1 MDRKLAYIY
10 CKKMYVKGLAMKNKQ
25 GFLSGSLILIA
36 SAALSKVIGAI
47 FRIPLANLLGGEGMG
62 YFSAAYGIFMT
73 VYAVSVTGLPVAA
86 AKLTA
91 ERLAVSDKNGAANVR
106 STALA
111 LCTLCGAVFTL
122 LTLLLAYPFCAFM
135 SKSPLSV
142 IAVAAIA
149 PSILFSCITAVFR
162 GCAEG
167 RRNMYPTAVS
177 QVIEAAVKLF
187 AGLALCY
194 AVLNAPRTFFT
205 SAEALIKRVLPF
217 EAIQSASA
225 DELVMPLAA
234 AAAVLGVTISSAA
247 SLLYM
252 LLRNVFVRT
261 EKLRSAPTI
270 PTAREFAAIML
281 PVALGSLITNLTSLI
296 DLATI
301 ISCLKKAVTAEPQC
315 FSSAINGGISADAL
329 PNFIFGCFSG
339 LAVTVFNLIPS
350 FTNMFGKGAVP
361 FVAEGF
367 AKNDKTMIEQ
377 AVTRV
382 VFTAG
387 FVAVPAGIGISAL
400 APQILSLLFPSR
412 QLEASVA
419 APSLRLL
426 GVGVIFL
433 SVSSVLFAVLQ
444 AAGRGSVPVK
454 IMAVGVAVKLILNLA
469 LIPIPELNASGAAIS
484 TDICYLLIMLLSVK
498 EVSKLSGIPAAG
510 FFSLMAKLTFCGILC
525 ASAAVLVQI
534 FLQKLWDSPLVL
546 FISVP
551 IGAIFYIISTHLTG
565 ILTKTTL
572 KMLIC

>member
-1 MDRKLAYIY
+1 M
-10 CKKMYVKGLAMKNKQ
+10 KKSHRQ
-25 GFLSGSLILIA
+25 GFLGGSLILIA
-36 SAALSKVIGAI
+36 SAAVSKVIGAV

-73 VYAVSVTGLPVAA
+73 VYAVSVTGLPIAA

-91 ERLAVSDKNGAANVR
+91 ERLARSDEGGAANVR

-111 LCTLCGAVFTL
+111 LCALCGAAFTL
-122 LTLLLAYPFCAFM
+122 LTLLLAYPFCAYL
-135 SKSPLSV
+135 SRSPLSV

-149 PSILFSCITAVFR
+149 PSILFSCVTAVFR

-177 QVIEAAVKLF
+177 QVIEAAVKLLS
-187 AGLALCY
+187 GLALCY
-194 AVLNAPRTFFT
+194 AVLNAPRSFFV
-205 SAEALIKRVLPF
+205 SAEALIKRILPF
-217 EAIQSASA
+217 GAIQAASA

-234 AAAVLGVTISSAA
+234 AAAVLGVTVSSAA
-247 SLLYM
+247 GLLYM
-252 LLRNVFVRT
+252 VLRNAFVRE
-261 EKLRSAPTI
+261 EKLRSAPTL
-270 PTAREFAAIML
+270 PTARELAMIMI

-301 ISCLKKAVTAEPQC
+301 ISCLKRAVEAKPQF
-315 FSSAINGGISADAL
+315 FSSMLDGISPEAM

-367 AKNDKTMIEQ
+367 AKRDKTLIEQ
-377 AVTRV
+377 AVMRV
-382 VFTAG
+382 FFTAG
-387 FVAVPAGIGISAL
+387 FIAVPAGLGISAL
-400 APQILSLLFPSR
+400 APQILTLLFPSR
-412 QLEASVA
+412 RLEAFTA

-426 GVGVIFL
+426 GFGVIFL

-444 AAGRGSVPVK
+444 AAGKGDVPVK
-454 IMAVGVAVKLILNLA
+454 IMAVGVGVKLILNLA
-469 LIPIPELNASGAAIS
+469 LIPIPEVNAAGAAVS

-498 EVSKLSGIPAAG
+498 AVSGLSGIPLRR
-510 FFSLMAKLTFCGILC
+510 FFSLLAKLFFCGILC
-525 ASAAVLVQI
+525 ALAAVLSQN
-534 FLQKLWDSPLVL
+534 FLQNIWETPLTL

>member
-1 MDRKLAYIY
+1 M
-10 CKKMYVKGLAMKNKQ
+10 KKSHRQ
-25 GFLSGSLILIA
+25 GFLGGSLILIA
-36 SAALSKVIGAI
+36 SAAVSKVIGAV

-73 VYAVSVTGLPVAA
+73 VYAVSVTGLPIAA

-91 ERLAVSDKNGAANVR
+91 ERLARSDEGGAANVR

-111 LCTLCGAVFTL
+111 LCALCGAAFTL
-122 LTLLLAYPFCAFM
+122 LTLLLAYPFCAYM
-135 SKSPLSV
+135 SRSPLSV

-149 PSILFSCITAVFR
+149 PSILFSCVTAVFR

-177 QVIEAAVKLF
+177 QVIEAAVKLLS
-187 AGLALCY
+187 GLALCY
-194 AVLNAPRTFFT
+194 AVLNAPRSFFV
-205 SAEALIKRVLPF
+205 SAEALIKRILPF
-217 EAIQSASA
+217 GAIQAASA
-225 DELVMPLAA
+225 DELMMPLAA
-234 AAAVLGVTISSAA
+234 AAAVLGVTVSSAA
-247 SLLYM
+247 GLLYM
-252 LLRNVFVRT
+252 VLRNAFVGK
-261 EKLRSAPTI
+261 EKLRSAPTL
-270 PTAREFAAIML
+270 PTARELAMIML

-301 ISCLKKAVTAEPQC
+301 ISCLKRAVEAKPQF
-315 FSSAINGGISADAL
+315 FSSMLGGISPEAM

-367 AKNDKTMIEQ
+367 AKRDKTLIEQ
-377 AVTRV
+377 AVMRV
-382 VFTAG
+382 FFTAG
-387 FVAVPAGIGISAL
+387 FIAVPAGLGISAL
-400 APQILSLLFPSR
+400 APQILTLLFPSR
-412 QLEASVA
+412 RLEAFTA

-426 GVGVIFL
+426 GFGVIFL

-444 AAGRGSVPVK
+444 AAGKGDIPVK
-454 IMAVGVAVKLILNLA
+454 IMAVGVGVKLILNLA
-469 LIPIPELNASGAAIS
+469 LIPIPEVNAAGAAVS

-498 EVSKLSGIPAAG
+498 AVSGLSGIPLG
-510 FFSLMAKLTFCGILC
+510 RFFSLLAKLFFCGILC
-525 ASAAVLVQI
+525 ALAAVLSQN
-534 FLQKLWDSPLVL
+534 FLQNLWETPLTL

>member
-1 MDRKLAYIY
+1 M
-10 CKKMYVKGLAMKNKQ
+10 KKSHRQ
-25 GFLSGSLILIA
+25 GFLGGSLILIA
-36 SAALSKVIGAI
+36 SAAVSKVIGAV

-73 VYAVSVTGLPVAA
+73 VYAVSVTGLPIAA

-91 ERLAVSDKNGAANVR
+91 ERLARSDEGGAANVR

-111 LCTLCGAVFTL
+111 LCALCGAAFTL
-122 LTLLLAYPFCAFM
+122 LTLLLAYPFCAYM
-135 SKSPLSV
+135 SRSPLSV

-149 PSILFSCITAVFR
+149 PSILFSCVTAVFR

-177 QVIEAAVKLF
+177 QVIEAAVKLLS
-187 AGLALCY
+187 GLALCY
-194 AVLNAPRTFFT
+194 AVLNAPRSFFV
-205 SAEALIKRVLPF
+205 SAEALIKRILPF
-217 EAIQSASA
+217 GAIQAASA

-234 AAAVLGVTISSAA
+234 AAAVFGVTVSSAA
-247 SLLYM
+247 GLLYM
-252 LLRNVFVRT
+252 VLRNAFVRE
-261 EKLRSAPTI
+261 EKLRSAPTL
-270 PTAREFAAIML
+270 PTARELAMIML

-301 ISCLKKAVTAEPQC
+301 ISCLKRAVEAKPQF
-315 FSSAINGGISADAL
+315 FSSMLGGISPEAM

-367 AKNDKTMIEQ
+367 AKRDKTLIEQ
-377 AVTRV
+377 AVMRV
-382 VFTAG
+382 FFTAG
-387 FVAVPAGIGISAL
+387 FIAVPAGLGISVL
-400 APQILSLLFPSR
+400 APQILTLLFPSR
-412 QLEASVA
+412 RLEAFTA

-426 GVGVIFL
+426 GFGVIFL

-444 AAGRGSVPVK
+444 AAGKGDIPVK
-454 IMAVGVAVKLILNLA
+454 IMAVGVGVKLILNLA
-469 LIPIPELNASGAAIS
+469 LIPIPEVNAAGAAVS

-498 EVSKLSGIPAAG
+498 AVSGLSGIPLG
-510 FFSLMAKLTFCGILC
+510 SFFSLLAKLFFCGILC
-525 ASAAVLVQI
+525 ALAAILSQN
-534 FLQKLWDSPLVL
+534 FLQNLWETPLTL

>member
-1 MDRKLAYIY
+1 M
-10 CKKMYVKGLAMKNKQ
+10 KKSHRQ
-25 GFLSGSLILIA
+25 GFLGGSLILIA
-36 SAALSKVIGAI
+36 SAAVSKVIGAV

-73 VYAVSVTGLPVAA
+73 VYAVSVTGLPIAA

-91 ERLAVSDKNGAANVR
+91 ERLARSDEGGAANVR

-111 LCTLCGAVFTL
+111 LCALCGAAFTL
-122 LTLLLAYPFCAFM
+122 LTLLLAYPFCAYM
-135 SKSPLSV
+135 SRSPLSV

-149 PSILFSCITAVFR
+149 PSILFSCVTAVFR

-177 QVIEAAVKLF
+177 QVIEAAVKLLS
-187 AGLALCY
+187 GLALCY
-194 AVLNAPRTFFT
+194 AVLNAPRSFFV
-205 SAEALIKRVLPF
+205 SAKALIKRILPF
-217 EAIQSASA
+217 GAIQAASA

-234 AAAVLGVTISSAA
+234 AAAVFGVTVSSAA
-247 SLLYM
+247 GLLYM
-252 LLRNVFVRT
+252 VLRNAFVRE
-261 EKLRSAPTI
+261 EKLRSASTL
-270 PTAREFAAIML
+270 PTARELTMIML

-301 ISCLKKAVTAEPQC
+301 ISCLKRAVEAKPQF
-315 FSSAINGGISADAL
+315 FSSMLSGISPEAM

-367 AKNDKTMIEQ
+367 AKRDKTLIEQ
-377 AVTRV
+377 AVMRV
-382 VFTAG
+382 FFTAG
-387 FVAVPAGIGISAL
+387 FIAVPAGLGISAL
-400 APQILSLLFPSR
+400 APQILTLLFPSR
-412 QLEASVA
+412 RLEAFTA

-426 GVGVIFL
+426 GFGVIFL

-444 AAGRGSVPVK
+444 AAGKGDIPVK
-454 IMAVGVAVKLILNLA
+454 IMAVGVGVKLILNLA
-469 LIPIPELNASGAAIS
+469 LIPIPEVNAAGAAVS

-498 EVSKLSGIPAAG
+498 AVSGLSGIPLG
-510 FFSLMAKLTFCGILC
+510 RFFSLLAKLFFCGILC
-525 ASAAVLVQI
+525 ALAAVLSQN
-534 FLQKLWDSPLVL
+534 FLQNLWETPLTL

>member
-1 MDRKLAYIY
+1 M
-10 CKKMYVKGLAMKNKQ
+10 KKTHKQ
-25 GFLSGSLILIA
+25 GFLGGSLILIA
-36 SAALSKVIGAI
+36 SAAVSKVIGAI

-73 VYAVSVTGLPVAA
+73 VYAVSVTGLPIAA

-91 ERLAVSDKNGAANVR
+91 ERLANSDKDGSANVR

-111 LCTLCGAVFTL
+111 LCALCGAVFTL
-122 LTLLLAYPFCAFM
+122 LTLLLAYPFCAYL

-167 RRNMYPTAVS
+167 QRNMYPTAVS
-177 QVIEAAVKLF
+177 QVIEAAVKLLS
-187 AGLALCY
+187 GLALCY
-194 AVLNAPRTFFT
+194 AVLNAPQSFFA
-205 SAEALIKRVLPF
+205 SAETFIKRIFPF
-217 EAIQSASA
+217 EAIQNVSA
-225 DELVMPLAA
+225 DELAMPLAA
-234 AAAVLGVTISSAA
+234 AAAVFGVTVSSAA
-247 SLLYM
+247 GLLYM
-252 LLRNVFVRT
+252 LLQSFFGRT
-261 EKLRSAPTI
+261 EKLRSAPTL
-270 PTAREFAAIML
+270 PTARELAAVMI
-281 PVALGSLITNLTSLI
+281 PVALGSLVTNLTSLI

-301 ISCLKKAVTAEPQC
+301 ISCLKKAVGAEPQY
-315 FSSAINGGISADAL
+315 FSSLLDGISAEAM

-367 AKNDKTMIEQ
+367 AKKDKSLIEQ
-377 AVTRV
+377 AVMRV
-382 VFTAG
+382 FFTAG
-387 FVAVPAGIGISAL
+387 FIAVPAGLGISAL
-400 APQILSLLFPSR
+400 APQILTLLFPSR
-412 QLEASVA
+412 RLEAFMA

-426 GVGVIFL
+426 GFGVIFL

-444 AAGRGSVPVK
+444 AAGKGDVPVK
-454 IMAVGVAVKLILNLA
+454 IMTVGVAVKLILNLV
-469 LIPIPELNASGAAIS
+469 LIPIPEINASGAAIS
-484 TDICYLLIMLLSVK
+484 TDICYLLIMILSVK
-498 EVSKLSGIPAAG
+498 AVSRLAEIPLG
-510 FFSLMAKLTFCGILC
+510 KFFSLLAKLAFCGVLC
-525 ASAAVLVQI
+525 ALAAVLSQN
-534 FLQKLWDSPLVL
+534 FLRNLWDSPLTL

-551 IGAIFYIISTHLTG
+551 IGVIFYIISTHLTG

>member
-1 MDRKLAYIY
+1 
-10 CKKMYVKGLAMKNKQ
+10 MKNSRKQ

-36 SAALSKVIGAI
+36 SAAVSKVIGAI

-86 AKLTA
+86 AKMTA
-91 ERLAVSDKNGAANVR
+91 ERLAGSDKNGAANVR

-111 LCTLCGAVFTL
+111 LCALCGAAFTL
-122 LTLLLAYPFCAFM
+122 LTLLLAYPFCVCI

-142 IAVAAIA
+142 LAVAAIA

-177 QVIEAAVKLF
+177 QVIEAAVKLLS
-187 AGLALCY
+187 GLALCY
-194 AVLNAPRTFFT
+194 SVLHAPAAFFS
-205 SAEALIKRVLPF
+205 SAERLIKRILPF
-217 EAIQSASA
+217 EAIQSVTA
-225 DELVMPLAA
+225 DELAMPLAA
-234 AAAVLGVTISSAA
+234 AAAVLGVTISSFAG
-247 SLLYM
+247 LLYM
-252 LLRNVFVRT
+252 LLRHTFDKE
-261 EKLRSAPTI
+261 EKLRSAPTLS
-270 PTAREFAAIML
+270 TAHGLAAIML
-281 PVALGSLITNLTSLI
+281 PVALGSLVTNLTSLI

-301 ISCLKKAVTAEPQC
+301 ISCLKKAVEAEPQY
-315 FSSAINGGISADAL
+315 FSAVLQGVSAEAA

-339 LAVTVFNLIPS
+339 LAVTVFNLVPS

-367 AKNDKTMIEQ
+367 VKKDKTLIEQ
-377 AVTRV
+377 AVYRV

-412 QLEASVA
+412 QLEAITAV
-419 APSLRLL
+419 PSLRLL
-426 GVGVIFL
+426 GFGVIFL
-433 SVSSVLFAVLQ
+433 SISSVLFAVLQ
-444 AAGRGSVPVK
+444 AAGKGDIPVK
-454 IMAVGVAVKLILNLA
+454 IMAVGVAVKLVLNL
-469 LIPIPELNASGAAIS
+469 LLVPIPRINAAGAAAS
-484 TDICYLLIMLLSVK
+484 TDICYLLIMILSIK
-498 EVSKLSGIPAAG
+498 KVSELSDIPVG
-510 FFSLMAKLTFCGILC
+510 KIYSLIAKLTFCGILC
-525 ASAAVLVQI
+525 AAAAVLSQN
-534 FLQKLWDSPLVL
+534 FLQNIWISPLTL

-551 IGAIFYIISTHLTG
+551 IGAIFYIISTHLRG
-565 ILTKTTL
+565 ILTKTTV

>member
-1 MDRKLAYIY
+1 
-10 CKKMYVKGLAMKNKQ
+10 MKNSHKQ

-36 SAALSKVIGAI
+36 SAAVSKVIGAI

-62 YFSAAYGIFMT
+62 YFSAAYGVFMT

-91 ERLAVSDKNGAANVR
+91 ERLACSDREGAANVK
-106 STALA
+106 SSALA
-111 LCTLCGAVFTL
+111 LCALCGAVFTL
-122 LTLLLAYPFCAFM
+122 LTLLLAYPFCTYL
-135 SKSPLSV
+135 SNSPLSV

-177 QVIEAAVKLF
+177 QVIEAAVKLLS
-187 AGLALCY
+187 GLALCY
-194 AVLNAPRTFFT
+194 AVLNAPQKFFV
-205 SAEALIKRVLPF
+205 SAEKLIKRFLPF
-217 EAIQSASA
+217 DAIQNASA
-225 DELVMPLAA
+225 DEFVMPLAA
-234 AAAVLGVTISSAA
+234 AAAVFGVTISSAA
-247 SLLYM
+247 GLLYM
-252 LLRNVFVRT
+252 LLQSLFGK
-261 EKLRSAPTI
+261 EKKVRSAPSF
-270 PTAREFAAIML
+270 PTVRELAMIMI

-301 ISCLKKAVTAEPQC
+301 ISCLKKAVEAEPQL
-315 FSSAINGGISADAL
+315 FSSQLSGISTEAM

-367 AKNDKTMIEQ
+367 AKKDKTLIEQ
-377 AVTRV
+377 SVMRV
-382 VFTAG
+382 IFTSG
-387 FVAVPAGIGISAL
+387 FIAVPAGLGISAL
-400 APQILSLLFPSR
+400 APQILALLFPSR
-412 QLEASVA
+412 QLEALTA

-426 GVGVIFL
+426 GFGVIFL

-444 AAGRGSVPVK
+444 ASGKGDVPVK
-454 IMAVGVAVKLILNLA
+454 IMAVGVAVKLLLNLV
-469 LIPIPELNASGAAIS
+469 LIPVPRINAAGAAAS
-484 TDICYLLIMLLSVK
+484 TDVCYLLIMIMSVGA
-498 EVSKLSGIPAAG
+498 VSKLAEIPVG
-510 FFSLMAKLTFCGILC
+510 RIYSLLAKLAFCGVLC
-525 ASAAVLVQI
+525 ALAAVLSQN
-534 FLQKLWDSPLVL
+534 FLQNLWETPLAL

-551 IGAIFYIISTHLTG
+551 IGVIFYIISTHLTG
-565 ILTKTTL
+565 ILTETTL

>member
-1 MDRKLAYIY
+1 M
-10 CKKMYVKGLAMKNKQ
+10 KKSHRQ
-25 GFLSGSLILIA
+25 GFLGGSLILIA
-36 SAALSKVIGAI
+36 SAAVSKVIGAV

-73 VYAVSVTGLPVAA
+73 VYAVSVTGLPIAA

-91 ERLAVSDKNGAANVR
+91 ERLARSDEGGAANVR

-111 LCTLCGAVFTL
+111 LCALCGAAFTL
-122 LTLLLAYPFCAFM
+122 LTLLLAYPFCAYM
-135 SKSPLSV
+135 SRSPLSV

-149 PSILFSCITAVFR
+149 PSILFSCVTAVFR

-177 QVIEAAVKLF
+177 QVIEAAVKLLS
-187 AGLALCY
+187 GLALCY
-194 AVLNAPRTFFT
+194 AVLNAPRSFFV
-205 SAEALIKRVLPF
+205 SAEALIKRILPSG
-217 EAIQSASA
+217 AIQAASA

-234 AAAVLGVTISSAA
+234 AAAVLGVTVSSAA
-247 SLLYM
+247 GLLYM
-252 LLRNVFVRT
+252 VLRNAFVRE
-261 EKLRSAPTI
+261 EKLRSAPTL
-270 PTAREFAAIML
+270 PTARELTMIML

-301 ISCLKKAVTAEPQC
+301 ISCLKRAVEAKPQF
-315 FSSAINGGISADAL
+315 FSSMLGGISPEAM

-367 AKNDKTMIEQ
+367 AKRDKTLIEQ
-377 AVTRV
+377 AVMRV
-382 VFTAG
+382 FFTAG
-387 FVAVPAGIGISAL
+387 FIAVPAGLGISVL
-400 APQILSLLFPSR
+400 APQILTLLFPSR
-412 QLEASVA
+412 RLEAFTA

-426 GVGVIFL
+426 GFGVIFL
-433 SVSSVLFAVLQ
+433 SVTSVLFAVLQ
-444 AAGRGSVPVK
+444 AAGKGDIPVK
-454 IMAVGVAVKLILNLA
+454 IMAVGVGVKLILNLA
-469 LIPIPELNASGAAIS
+469 LIPIPEVNAAGAAVS

-498 EVSKLSGIPAAG
+498 AVSGLSGIPLG
-510 FFSLMAKLTFCGILC
+510 SFFSLLAKLFFCGILC
-525 ASAAVLVQI
+525 ALAAILSQN
-534 FLQKLWDSPLVL
+534 FLQNLWETPLTL